1 MKNQNPNIVLDFTAE
16 KAVDGVLAGQP
27 LAIMPASLA
36 KKLLKDY
43 ANKLVKST
51 SYDII
56 RSFKDSIHSE
66 KDSIEIVMGK
76 CADFI
81 QERSLIENCSKENWE
96 VFSVIPTTETI
107 SEVPVVAD
115 LAIH

>member
-1 MKNQNPNIVLDFTAE
+1 MEKQNITLDFTA
-16 KAVDGVLAGQP
+16 KNAVEGIISTQE

-43 ANKLVKST
+43 AKKLVT
-51 SYDII
+51 SSSYNII
-56 RSFKDSIHSE
+56 SSFKCSIDSNT
-66 KDSIEIVMGK
+66 DSIESVMGK

-81 QERSLIENCSKENWE
+81 QERTLIENCSKENWE

-107 SEVPVVAD
+107 AEVPVVED
-115 LAIH
+115 LAKH